1 MMCDAVLV
9 CKHVV
14 KCCVNAPN
22 MLKDVLLVRQ
32 CVVRC
37 CKCDIVLCDV
47 VNATACCVMLC

>member
-1 MMCDAVLV
+1 MCDAVLV
-9 CKHVV
+9 CKRVV

-22 MLKDVLLVRQ
+22 MIKDVLLVRQ

-37 CKCDIVLCDV
+37 CKYDTVLCDV